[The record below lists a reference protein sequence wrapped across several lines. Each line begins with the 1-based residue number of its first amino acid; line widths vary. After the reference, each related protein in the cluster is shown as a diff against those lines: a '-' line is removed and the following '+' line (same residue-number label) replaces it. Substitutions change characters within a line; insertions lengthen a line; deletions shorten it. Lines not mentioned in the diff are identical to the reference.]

1 MSRSLK
7 CLQCSSTF
15 IAPSAGDNS
24 PVACPQC
31 GGTRVVAQRPDA
43 TSKPNGA
50 PMRPPL
56 TDDDVLA
63 FIGSPP
69 TPKARPKM

>member
-1 MSRSLK
+1 MSRSLR

-15 IAPSAGDNS
+15 IVPSTADGTA
-24 PVACPQC
+24 VACPKC
-31 GGTRVVAQRPDA
+31 GATRVVAENRAAAEPKA
-43 TSKPNGA
+43 A
-50 PMRPPL
+50 PVRPPL

-69 TPKARPKM
+69 AAKAPRG